1 MTNQMELIPPQPP
14 LIPSFYPLP
23 AQNLDILTNN
33 FLIQNLHTIRLK
45 LMSFLSGNVSLCM
58 ILGLYANFL
67 SISALM
73 SSPEL
78 IKDYEASMRRLV
90 V

>member
-1 MTNQMELIPPQPP
+1 MTNQKELIPPQPP

-23 AQNLDILTNN
+23 AQNLEILTNN
-33 FLIQNLHTIRLK
+33 FQIQNLHTIRLK
-45 LMSFLSGNVSLCM
+45 LMFFPSWNVSLCM
-58 ILGLYANFL
+58 ILGLYANCI

-78 IKDYEASMRRLV
+78 IKEYEAFMRRLLV
-90 V
+90 